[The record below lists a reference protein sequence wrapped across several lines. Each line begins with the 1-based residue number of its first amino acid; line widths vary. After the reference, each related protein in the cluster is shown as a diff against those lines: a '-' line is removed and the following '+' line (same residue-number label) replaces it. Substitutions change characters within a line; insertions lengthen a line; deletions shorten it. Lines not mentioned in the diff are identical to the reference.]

1 LSLTAGKKRLL
12 SIAILAIAFYQ
23 MPLNALM
30 PVINT
35 VVESVFTD
43 RTLAEVQ
50 TAFAFANFVM
60 PVVSLLGAFLINR
73 GVITKKTAVWAGLT
87 CLGLSAVSV
96 VIMHESFWQLY
107 FASAV
112 MGIGMGLF
120 VPNAFGLL
128 FDNFEPGERQ
138 TLAGYQTSCVNLGG
152 IVLSVCGGLLG
163 SAFWYGGYLLL
174 AGGFIVAALVFIA
187 VPNYRAPAAGTRGG
201 RRGGLKLD
209 PRVFYYCGIVFF
221 FMLCYNAGGSNI
233 STHISSGGMGDFT
246 VAGKFI
252 TSTALAGAATAVQM
266 AGGVVSGLF
275 FGKLSA
281 KFRDHLIAIAM
292 CLIFL
297 GFMVLSLFERS
308 VAATFV
314 AVFVVGMS
322 ISLAMPRCVFAV
334 STLVDADSSAIATS
348 LVTCIAPSIGAFLS
362 PVIITNLTTAIGGES
377 TAFRYRFVG
386 IAALLIAACIAAIT
400 ALRTRR
406 ESARI

>member
-1 LSLTAGKKRLL
+1 
-12 SIAILAIAFYQ
+12 
-23 MPLNALM
+23 M
-30 PVINT
+30 
-35 VVESVFTD
+35 
-43 RTLAEVQ
+43 
-50 TAFAFANFVM
+50 
-60 PVVSLLGAFLINR
+60 
-73 GVITKKTAVWAGLT
+73 
-87 CLGLSAVSV
+87 
-96 VIMHESFWQLY
+96 
-107 FASAV
+107 
-112 MGIGMGLF
+112 
-120 VPNAFGLL
+120 
-128 FDNFEPGERQ
+128 
-138 TLAGYQTSCVNLGG
+138 
-152 IVLSVCGGLLG
+152 
-163 SAFWYGGYLLL
+163 
-174 AGGFIVAALVFIA
+174 AALVFIA

-314 AVFVVGMS
+314 ALVGMPMF
-322 ISLAMPRCVFAV
+322 AMPRCVFAV

-348 LVTCIAPSIGAFLS
+348 SDAS
-362 PVIITNLTTAIGGES
+362 
-377 TAFRYRFVG
+377 
-386 IAALLIAACIAAIT
+386 
-400 ALRTRR
+400 RR
-406 ESARI
+406 A